1 MNHCHTE
8 TETFTMQEKPI
19 SNSLSKTD
27 SNEGSNPP
35 RNFMPLRYGSLRYAI
50 VDVEIGLTDHR
61 IHDIGALRYDGAIFH
76 KASKEEL
83 QPFLERVEYLCGHN
97 IIHHDAKYL
106 FEDQQ
111 IPWRLVDTLYLSP
124 LLFPERPY
132 HRLVKDD
139 KLVSD
144 QMNNPVNDCEKAR
157 DLLLDEMARW
167 DAWPEQKRSL
177 FTALLRGQPEFDGFL
192 DLMGAGPKDCNLSE
206 QIATVYR
213 GCICQN
219 ADLEPRTGLRIGAN
233 RHDRSSL
240 HHAGMGTTQLPERGV
255 RHQEAAP
262 HPLPCRLC
270 LLQCPTRRP
279 PQPQVTVRL
288 RCLPHLRR

>member
-111 IPWRLVDTLYLSP
+111 IPWRLVTS
-124 LLFPERPY
+124 R
-132 HRLVKDD
+132 
-139 KLVSD
+139 
-144 QMNNPVNDCEKAR
+144 Q
-157 DLLLDEMARW
+157 
-167 DAWPEQKRSL
+167 
-177 FTALLRGQPEFDGFL
+177 
-192 DLMGAGPKDCNLSE
+192 
-206 QIATVYR
+206 
-213 GCICQN
+213 
-219 ADLEPRTGLRIGAN
+219 
-233 RHDRSSL
+233 
-240 HHAGMGTTQLPERGV
+240 
-255 RHQEAAP
+255 
-262 HPLPCRLC
+262 
-270 LLQCPTRRP
+270 
-279 PQPQVTVRL
+279 
-288 RCLPHLRR
+288 

>member
-1 MNHCHTE
+1 
-8 TETFTMQEKPI
+8 MQENPI

-27 SNEGSNPP
+27 SNEASNPI
-35 RNFMPLRYGSLRYAI
+35 RSLMPFRYGPLCYAI

-61 IHDIGALRYDGAIFH
+61 MHDIGALRYDGAIFH

-83 QPFLERVEYLCGHN
+83 LPFLERVEYLCGHN

-106 FEDQQ
+106 FEDRQ

-139 KLVSD
+139 KLLSD

-167 DAWPEQKRSL
+167 DAWPEQ
-177 FTALLRGQPEFDGFL
+177 LRPARTNRNRLPRPHLPERRTR
-192 DLMGAGPKDCNLSE
+192 
-206 QIATVYR
+206 TVDR
-213 GCICQN
+213 T
-219 ADLEPRTGLRIGAN
+219 LPLRTGLRIGAN

-240 HHAGMGTTQLPERGV
+240 HHAGMGTAQLSERGIH
-255 RHQEAAP
+255 HQEAAV
-262 HPLPCRLC
+262 HPLPSRLY
-270 LLQCPTRRP
+270 LLQLPARRP
-279 PQPQVTVRL
+279 P
-288 RCLPHLRR
+288 

>member
-1 MNHCHTE
+1 
-8 TETFTMQEKPI
+8 MQESPI

-27 SNEGSNPP
+27 SNEASNPI
-35 RNFMPLRYGSLRYAI
+35 RSLMPFRYGPLCYAI

-83 QPFLERVEYLCGHN
+83 LPFLERVEYLCGHN

-106 FEDQQ
+106 FEDRQ

-139 KLVSD
+139 KLLSD

-167 DAWPEQKRSL
+167 
-177 FTALLRGQPEFDGFL
+177 
-192 DLMGAGPKDCNLSE
+192 MHGP
-206 QIATVYR
+206 
-213 GCICQN
+213 
-219 ADLEPRTGLRIGAN
+219 N
-233 RHDRSSL
+233 RNGGSS
-240 HHAGMGTTQLPERGV
+240 
-255 RHQEAAP
+255 P
-262 HPLPCRLC
+262 HC
-270 LLQCPTRRP
+270 
-279 PQPQVTVRL
+279 
-288 RCLPHLRR
+288 

>member
-111 IPWRLVDTLYLSP
+111 IPWRLVEHALPLAPALSRTS
-124 LLFPERPY
+124 L
-132 HRLVKDD
+132 
-139 KLVSD
+139 SS
-144 QMNNPVNDCEKAR
+144 AR
-157 DLLLDEMARW
+157 
-167 DAWPEQKRSL
+167 Q
-177 FTALLRGQPEFDGFL
+177 G
-192 DLMGAGPKDCNLSE
+192 
-206 QIATVYR
+206 
-213 GCICQN
+213 
-219 ADLEPRTGLRIGAN
+219 
-233 RHDRSSL
+233 
-240 HHAGMGTTQLPERGV
+240 
-255 RHQEAAP
+255 
-262 HPLPCRLC
+262 
-270 LLQCPTRRP
+270 
-279 PQPQVTVRL
+279 
-288 RCLPHLRR
+288 

>member
-1 MNHCHTE
+1 
-8 TETFTMQEKPI
+8 MQENPI

-27 SNEGSNPP
+27 SNEASNPI
-35 RNFMPLRYGSLRYAI
+35 RSLMPFRYGPLCYAI

-83 QPFLERVEYLCGHN
+83 LPFLERVEYLCGHN

-106 FEDQQ
+106 FEDRQ

-139 KLVSD
+139 KLLSD

-167 DAWPEQKRSL
+167 DAWPEQKRRL
-177 FTALLRGQPEFDGFL
+177 FTALLRDQPEFDGFL
-192 DLMGAGPKDCNLSE
+192 DLMGAGLKNCDLRE

-213 GCICQN
+213 GRICQN
-219 ADLEPRTGLRIGAN
+219 VELEPLIEHYPCELAYALALIDTTDQRSITPGWVLHNYPSVEFIIKKLRYTPL
-233 RHDRSSL
+233 SL
-240 HHAGMGTTQLPERGV
+240 IHI
-255 RHQEAAP
+255 
-262 HPLPCRLC
+262 
-270 LLQCPTRRP
+270 
-279 PQPQVTVRL
+279 
-288 RCLPHLRR
+288 

>member
-1 MNHCHTE
+1 
-8 TETFTMQEKPI
+8 MQESPI
-19 SNSLSKTD
+19 SNQSAETGVVES
-27 SNEGSNPP
+27 SNTTRASS
-35 RNFMPLRYGSLRYAI
+35 RSPLRYGPLRYAV

-83 QPFLERVEYLCGHN
+83 LPFLERVEYLCGHN

-106 FEDQQ
+106 FEDRQ

-139 KLVSD
+139 KLGSD

-167 DAWPEQKRSL
+167 WELAR
-177 FTALLRGQPEFDGFL
+177 R
-192 DLMGAGPKDCNLSE
+192 
-206 QIATVYR
+206 IATS
-213 GCICQN
+213 
-219 ADLEPRTGLRIGAN
+219 AN
-233 RHDRSSL
+233 KSPPS
-240 HHAGMGTTQLPERGV
+240 T
-255 RHQEAAP
+255 EAASAKMSNSN
-262 HPLPCRLC
+262 R
-270 LLQCPTRRP
+270 
-279 PQPQVTVRL
+279 
-288 RCLPHLRR
+288 